1 MDIATELEDFLI
13 SDIALGL
20 DSVRKPINRDED
32 LLRAGVIDSF
42 GIWKI
47 IAFVENRF
55 GIRVTDSDIV
65 PNNFSSITSLKAM
78 IERKLPNPR

>member
-55 GIRVTDSDIV
+55 GIKVTDSDIV

-78 IERKLPNPR
+78 IERKLPNP